1 MSSSQASSRSPGEES
16 YYTAEEDHHSNAQGS
31 SEASSTTITTPKEN
45 SDSVYATAIQ
55 TPTASPGMN
64 KATDQDSFEALRRIE
79 ESPEERRERN
89 LLHVTAAPSFTHRAE
104 ASTHLEKQRALD
116 MQQARME
123 EPDIDMVE
131 YGISALMPEK
141 EESVPDLPTE
151 EVLDNSSLLWPSLSV
166 LGVNDGRPANL
177 TDAHQSNYLESREAS
192 DFSYTYRPMPID
204 VDTQQHNFLSSSLGL
219 NNTSTVE
226 SNCTTDTHQGL
237 ASIERNN
244 EMPYDPSGRFI
255 MNPKAPAFVPRQGP
269 RPAITAPNPR
279 DSVYYG
285 VPRPKQG
292 LAIADPTNTPNIG
305 PSHPKVQLFG
315 SGHGMFFDPST
326 GLFTGD
332 GAPRKSPYRAD
343 GTLPSQPEPES
354 DFLTRQ
360 QYPEP
365 AEDQLHIQSKREYTK
380 RMANFGKNGPI
391 QTFRVGRP
399 VPQGNQQA
407 TRVMVRKN
415 EEGGVP
421 LGRRVD
427 TEDDDDDDR
436 MEGEGGVQA
445 GSVYIT
451 DEMEANLKRLM
462 GITK

>member
-1 MSSSQASSRSPGEES
+1 
-16 YYTAEEDHHSNAQGS
+16 
-31 SEASSTTITTPKEN
+31 
-45 SDSVYATAIQ
+45 
-55 TPTASPGMN
+55 
-64 KATDQDSFEALRRIE
+64 
-79 ESPEERRERN
+79 
-89 LLHVTAAPSFTHRAE
+89 
-104 ASTHLEKQRALD
+104 
-116 MQQARME
+116 
-123 EPDIDMVE
+123 
-131 YGISALMPEK
+131 
-141 EESVPDLPTE
+141 
-151 EVLDNSSLLWPSLSV
+151 
-166 LGVNDGRPANL
+166 
-177 TDAHQSNYLESREAS
+177 
-192 DFSYTYRPMPID
+192 
-204 VDTQQHNFLSSSLGL
+204 
-219 NNTSTVE
+219 
-226 SNCTTDTHQGL
+226 
-237 ASIERNN
+237 
-244 EMPYDPSGRFI
+244 
-255 MNPKAPAFVPRQGP
+255 
-269 RPAITAPNPR
+269 
-279 DSVYYG
+279 
-285 VPRPKQG
+285 
-292 LAIADPTNTPNIG
+292 
-305 PSHPKVQLFG
+305 
-315 SGHGMFFDPST
+315 MFFDPST

-427 TEDDDDDDR
+427 TEEDDDDDR
-436 MEGEGGVQA
+436 MEGEGGVQG

-462 GITK
+462 GVTE